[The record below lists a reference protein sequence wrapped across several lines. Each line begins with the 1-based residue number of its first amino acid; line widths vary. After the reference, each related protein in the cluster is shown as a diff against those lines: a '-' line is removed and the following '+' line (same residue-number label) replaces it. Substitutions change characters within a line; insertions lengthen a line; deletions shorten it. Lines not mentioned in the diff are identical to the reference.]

1 MSIIDSIV
9 STVSNVV
16 STAASAASSIASVA
30 FPQLALASSAMNLIS
45 QCVGSAVN
53 QAAQQLTQECG
64 MPKFLSDIIGKIVKD
79 VLQDLCKPPAD
90 HACHE
95 ACKDKI
101 GGQLRDF
108 AEDLGKSIASA
119 TQQFM
124 HCGGDDEETGGCGKG
139 GKGGGNWLVAMA
151 KAMGKVAGEHAK
163 KLADLSDQINS
174 LQGGNGDQAQQAS
187 QLQSQMQAEGQ
198 MFGMLQS
205 AFSNVLKS
213 IGEGMSTMARK
224 G

>member
-64 MPKFLSDIIGKIVKD
+64 MPKFLADIVGKVVKD

-90 HACHE
+90 HNCHQACQ
-95 ACKDKI
+95 DKI

-108 AEDLGKSIASA
+108 AQELGKSIATA
-119 TQQFM
+119 TRQFM
-124 HCGGDDEETGGCGKG
+124 DCGDEENGGVKG